1 MRKKYLVILVMLF
14 FVQQSYCQDSIFQT
28 PSAYFSKPQNA
39 LSLILPVAFIGLGA
53 AGLREDELLEMNYE
67 VKEEVVEN
75 RREKVRIDNVMQ
87 YLPLISVYSLNIS
100 GIKGRNDWKERT
112 IIGAS
117 SYFVMGSV
125 VLGLKKLVKEERP
138 DKSGFNSFP
147 SGHTA
152 TAFAGAEFLWQEYKD
167 VSIWYGIS
175 GYVVA
180 AGTGL
185 FRVYNDKHW
194 TTDVFA
200 GAGIGILSTK
210 LVYLVYP
217 LIVKRNNGK
226 NPSTALP
233 VINTYVNDNKTG
245 FDLRLEF

>member
-1 MRKKYLVILVMLF
+1 MKRTYHVILVMLF
-14 FVQQSYCQDSIFQT
+14 LVQHSYCQESVGQ
-28 PSAYFSKPQNA
+28 SGLAHFSKPLNT
-39 LSLILPVAFIGLGA
+39 LSLVLPAALIGLGV
-53 AGLREDELLEMNYE
+53 AGLRDDELLEMNNH
-67 VKEEVVEN
+67 VAEEVLEN
-75 RREKVRIDNVMQ
+75 RREKVKIDNVMQ
-87 YLPLISVYSLNIS
+87 YLPLISVYSLNLS
-100 GIKGRNDWKERT
+100 GIKGRSAWKERT
-112 IIGAS
+112 IIAAS

-125 VLGLKKLVKEERP
+125 VLGLKQLVKEERP

-167 VSIWYGIS
+167 VSVWYGIS

-194 TTDVFA
+194 MTDVFA

-210 LVYLVYP
+210 LVYMVYP
-217 LIVKRNNGK
+217 LITKRENRK
-226 NPSTALP
+226 KSSSITPF
-233 VINTYVNDNKTG
+233 INVYADDKETG
-245 FDLRLEF
+245 FDLNLEF